1 MSQPPRDV
9 REMSLYDLFA
19 SEVQSHLQAL
29 DAGLLRLERDPSDT
43 GVIEPMM
50 RAAHSI
56 KGAARI
62 VDLDG
67 LVELAH
73 AMEDCLVEVQAGRR
87 QLGPADLDQLFR
99 CVDVLGEVSRL
110 DEAASQRWQ
119 REQRASQQ
127 ALAQALSAGAGEPLP
142 ATAVAV
148 APREPAP
155 APAVPEEPA
164 PDAERSPDPLR
175 VD

>member
-19 SEVQSHLQAL
+19 SEVQSHLQPL

-73 AMEDCLVEVQAGRR
+73 AMEDCLGRR
-87 QLGPADLDQLFR
+87 SGRAPQARTGGYRPAVSLRR
-99 CVDVLGEVSRL
+99 CSRRGQ
-110 DEAASQRWQ
+110 SPGRSRQP
-119 REQRASQQ
+119 
-127 ALAQALSAGAGEPLP
+127 ALAARAA
-142 ATAVAV
+142 
-148 APREPAP
+148 
-155 APAVPEEPA
+155 
-164 PDAERSPDPLR
+164 
-175 VD
+175 

>member
-29 DAGLLRLERDPSDT
+29 DAGLLRLERDPTDT
-43 GVIEPMM
+43 SVIEPMM

-67 LVELAH
+67 LVELTH
-73 AMEDCLVEVQAGRR
+73 AMEDCLVAVQTGRR
-87 QLGPADLDQLFR
+87 QLGAGDLDQLFR
-99 CVDVLGEVSRL
+99 CVDFLGEVSRL

-119 REQRASQQ
+119 VEQRDAQR
-127 ALAQALSAGAGEPLP
+127 ALAQALSAGDS
-142 ATAVAV
+142 
-148 APREPAP
+148 AP
-155 APAVPEEPA
+155 A
-164 PDAERSPDPLR
+164 
-175 VD
+175 